1 MYFIFRAMIELKG
14 FYSLEKP
21 GDFHNLVDVQVIYC
35 LIKSVLT
42 NDCLQYMSAMIHPG
56 GGRNDVPQRF
66 KRHFITFNCTIP
78 TDDAIDHIF
87 GTIAQVNK
95 ETTKT
100 NHFHFLLKGH
110 FNANRGFSDDVA
122 NLMQLLVPMTRKM
135 WKITKEK
142 MLPTPSKFHYVFNL
156 RDLSRIWLG
165 MLGVTSQVCTN
176 ILSKLPFAR
185 NMRLHHFIQVVNT
198 AEIALKLWRHE
209 VTRILSDR
217 FSAKGI

>member
-1 MYFIFRAMIELKG
+1 MIELKG

-35 LIKSVLT
+35 FIKSLLT

-87 GTIAQVNK
+87 GTIAQVRRR
-95 ETTKT
+95 ETTKINNFHFLLKI

-156 RDLSRIWLG
+156 RDLSRFISCSSLSH
-165 MLGVTSQVCTN
+165 LYIYFKTAFSVCSVYT
-176 ILSKLPFAR
+176 
-185 NMRLHHFIQVVNT
+185 VV
-198 AEIALKLWRHE
+198 E
-209 VTRILSDR
+209 
-217 FSAKGI
+217 

>member
-1 MYFIFRAMIELKG
+1 MSIKIIEINNV
-14 FYSLEKP
+14 
-21 GDFHNLVDVQVIYC
+21 FH
-35 LIKSVLT
+35 
-42 NDCLQYMSAMIHPG
+42 QYMSAMIHPG

-87 GTIAQVNK
+87 GTIAQVNYNNPRK
-95 ETTKT
+95 SHCM
-100 NHFHFLLKGH
+100 HFQGH

-122 NLMQLLVPMTRKM
+122 NLVQLLVPMTRKM

-165 MLGVTSQVCTN
+165 MIGVTSQVLK
-176 ILSKLPFAR
+176 IIR
-185 NMRLHHFIQVVNT
+185 N
-198 AEIALKLWRHE
+198 K
-209 VTRILSDR
+209 
-217 FSAKGI
+217 